1 MSAVGK
7 FRETWELTGGQVLA
21 WSLLGRL
28 PAAMCPIG
36 TLLLVSQNTG
46 SVWRGS
52 AVAGALAVG
61 QAGGGPW
68 VGRLADRRGQRPV
81 GLVAATVNALAILAL
96 VAASHYGAPLGW
108 QVAPAVLVG
117 LSVPL
122 VGPLSRS
129 RWLWL
134 ARGRPERRASALWL
148 DGLLDEASFTSGP
161 AVVGVLATLAGPGA
175 GMLLAAALVGVCS
188 TLFAL
193 HPSAPPGS
201 RGSTRSAPAERLL
214 TLPYGLLLAGMAL
227 LGVVF
232 GSLQVGVTATTTHLG
247 HPGAAGLLYGLIG
260 LTSSF
265 AGVAVATVPARFDL
279 PGRLR
284 AGTGLLFAASLLAPL
299 IGSSLGGLAVAVGC
313 VGLAVAPQ
321 MITMFGL
328 VERTVPGG
336 RLGEAMAGLVSSI
349 TLAQA
354 AGTVA
359 AGWAV
364 DASGPSAPFGITCAA
379 AATALL
385 LAACTATG
393 GRYRRTAQSAPVQA
407 VPEGGMTAGHR

>member
-7 FRETWELTGGQVLA
+7 LRDTWELTGGRVLA

-36 TLLLVSQNTG
+36 TLLLVGQNSH
-46 SVWRGS
+46 SVWQGA
-52 AVAGALAVG
+52 AVAGALALG
-61 QAGGGPW
+61 QAGGGPL

-81 GLVAATVNALAILAL
+81 GLVAAAVNALAILAL
-96 VAASHYGAPLGW
+96 VAASQSGAPLGW
-108 QVAPAVLVG
+108 QLVPAVLVG

-134 ARGRPERRASALWL
+134 ARGRPLEQRASALWL
-148 DGLLDEASFTSGP
+148 DGLVDEISFTSGP

-175 GMLLAAALVGVCS
+175 GMLLAAALVGVCG

-201 RGSTRSAPAERLL
+201 DAGGRTPVRVGPLMS
-214 TLPYGLLLAGMAL
+214 LPYGLLLAGMAL
-227 LGVVF
+227 LGLVF
-232 GSLQVGVTATTTHLG
+232 GSLQVGITATTTQLG
-247 HPGAAGLLYGLIG
+247 HPGAAGLLYALVG
-260 LTSSF
+260 LTSSC
-265 AGVAVATVPARFDL
+265 AGVAMAALPARWDL

-284 AGTGLLFAASLLAPL
+284 AGTGLLFAASVLAPL
-299 IGSSLGGLAVAVGC
+299 VGGSLGGLAVAAGC
-313 VGLAVAPQ
+313 LGLAVAPQ

-354 AGTVA
+354 AGTA
-359 AGWAV
+359 
-364 DASGPSAPFGITCAA
+364 ASGWLVDGYGPHAPFALTCGA

-385 LAACTATG
+385 LAVCTATG
-393 GRYRRTAQSAPVQA
+393 ERYRRPSHSPA
-407 VPEGGMTAGHR
+407 VDRVAA